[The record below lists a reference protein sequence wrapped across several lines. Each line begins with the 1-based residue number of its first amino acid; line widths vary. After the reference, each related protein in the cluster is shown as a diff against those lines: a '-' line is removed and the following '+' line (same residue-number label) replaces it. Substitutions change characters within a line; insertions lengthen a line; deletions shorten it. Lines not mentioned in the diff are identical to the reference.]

1 MFKNYPQR
9 TSSVKWN
16 GLLERIKTILMSN
29 EKNTSRR
36 NFVKSTSISL
46 GAGVLGVSIPSLSAA
61 NAAAK
66 TGGVDENKKLPREV
80 CVASVDLK
88 GLWPDTTRESRI
100 KRILE
105 RMEEVTGM
113 KPDLVCLPELFDT
126 SWVEEE
132 ETLGKLAEDEKIPG
146 PVTSRIAAFAKKN
159 SCYVVCP
166 LFTKRDGK
174 FYNSSLL
181 LDRGGNIAGVYH
193 KTHPVKT
200 EIYPDQAFKGGGI
213 VPGAIDQPILST
225 DFGKVGMQ
233 ICYDANW
240 ADGWDNLK
248 KKGADIVIFSSQFP
262 GGRMLNYYALKN
274 AYYIVSS
281 TGGDARVIDISGN
294 DLDATTEFVRYA
306 WATINL
312 EKVTVPT
319 WPTNERLPDLFKKY
333 GNRLAIKVWGTSAI
347 TIESRDPLLKV
358 SNVLK
363 EFEIPD
369 YTNFLKYET
378 EVQDKYRSE
387 IAKK

>member
-1 MFKNYPQR
+1 MNNKKN
-9 TSSVKWN
+9 V
-16 GLLERIKTILMSN
+16 
-29 EKNTSRR
+29 SRR
-36 NFVKSTSISL
+36 NFIKNSSLGL
-46 GAGVLGVSIPSLSAA
+46 GAGIVGVSIPATGAA
-61 NAAAK
+61 NPS
-66 TGGVDENKKLPREV
+66 TSNDHVNGNKKLPGEV

-113 KPDLVCLPELFDT
+113 KPDLVCMPEMFDT

-132 ETLGKLAEDEKIPG
+132 KPLSELAEDEKVPG

-159 SCYVVCP
+159 NCYVVCP
-166 LFTKRDGK
+166 LLTKKDGN

-181 LDRGGNIAGVYH
+181 LDRKGSIAGVYH
-193 KTHPVKT
+193 KTHPTNT
-200 EIYPDQAFKGGGI
+200 EIYPNQAFKGGGT
-213 VPGAIDQPILST
+213 VPGAFDQPIIET

-274 AYYIVSS
+274 EYYIISS

-294 DLDATTEFVRYA
+294 DLDITSDFVRYA

-312 EKVTVPT
+312 DKVNVTT
-319 WPTNERLPDLFKKY
+319 WPTNGNLPDLFKKY
-333 GNRLAIKVWGTSAI
+333 GDRLRIKVWGNTDVI
-347 TIESRDPLLKV
+347 TIESRDPQLKV
-358 SNVLK
+358 LNVLK
-363 EFEIPD
+363 EFKIPSYSD
-369 YTNFLKYET
+369 LLKEET
-378 EVQDKYRSE
+378 EVQNKYRS
-387 IAKK
+387 AKK

>member
-1 MFKNYPQR
+1 MQR
-9 TSSVKWN
+9 
-16 GLLERIKTILMSN
+16 LLKRIKMILMSN
-29 EKNTSRR
+29 RNNTSRR

-46 GAGVLGVSIPSLSAA
+46 GAGVLGVSIPSISTAQPSVR
-61 NAAAK
+61 NDRVDAK
-66 TGGVDENKKLPREV
+66 KKLPREV

-88 GLWPDTTRESRI
+88 GLWPEATRELRI

-113 KPDLVCLPELFDT
+113 QPDLVCLPELFDT
-126 SWVEEE
+126 SWVEEKE
-132 ETLGKLAEDEKIPG
+132 PLSKLAEDEKIPG
-146 PVTSRIAAFAKKN
+146 PVTSRMAAFAKKN
-159 SCYVVCP
+159 NCYVVCP

-193 KTHPVKT
+193 KTHPLKT

-213 VPGAIDQPILST
+213 VPGAIEQPIIET

-233 ICYDANW
+233 ICFDANW

-262 GGRMLNYYALKN
+262 GGRILNYYALKN

-281 TGGDARVIDISGN
+281 TGGDARVIDMSGN
-294 DLDATTEFVRYA
+294 DLDTTTEFVRYA

-312 EKVTVPT
+312 EKVNVPT

-347 TIESRDPLLKV
+347 TIESRDPLLKL
-358 SNVLK
+358 SNVLA

-369 YTNFLKYET
+369 YTKFLKYET
-378 EVQDKYRSE
+378 EVQDKYRSG